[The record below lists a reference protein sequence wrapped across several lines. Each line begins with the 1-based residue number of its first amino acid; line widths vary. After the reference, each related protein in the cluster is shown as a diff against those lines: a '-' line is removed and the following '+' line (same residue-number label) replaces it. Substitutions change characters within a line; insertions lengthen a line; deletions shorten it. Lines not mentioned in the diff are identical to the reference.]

1 MDFRPTDSLSDSP
14 RADYA
19 PPTQMSKTLAQWEID
34 ALLSSLGNEEA
45 GGAGG
50 AGGAPSA
57 AERSVKLY
65 DFRRPDK
72 FSKEHIRAIQN
83 IHETFAR
90 VTASSLSSYLRA
102 TTTVSLSS
110 IEQVVYDEY
119 VHQLANP
126 TLVNLI
132 ELQPLSGRIVV
143 EMNMSL
149 GLAMLDRMM
158 GGPGQANVRRG
169 EFTDIEMA
177 LLRSLG
183 TTISAGLK
191 DGWGAVADLQPVL
204 VETVLNADLV
214 QAALPGDIAALLL
227 FEIHTLGMSG
237 TISICVPH
245 PVIEPL
251 MDRLNTQAWF
261 SSGVRNGGSEDDRL
275 KLADGIRGARLPI
288 SVELGSTTITVG
300 ELLDVRLGD
309 VIRLDR
315 SADNELPVLAGKRA
329 RFVGRPGTLGGNRA
343 IQITG
348 VPNSLIELLETAA

>member
-1 MDFRPTDSLSDSP
+1 
-14 RADYA
+14 
-19 PPTQMSKTLAQWEID
+19 MSKTLSQWEID
-34 ALLSSLGNEEA
+34 ALLNSIGSDDSGS
-45 GGAGG
+45 GAG
-50 AGGAPSA
+50 AGNSPQVVGD
-57 AERSVKLY
+57 RTIKLY
-65 DFRRPDK
+65 DLRRPDK

-119 VHQLANP
+119 VHQLSNP
-126 TLVNLI
+126 TLVNLV

-143 EMNMSL
+143 EMNMNI

-158 GGPGQANVRRG
+158 GGSGQVNARRN
-169 EFTDIEMA
+169 ELTDIEMA

-183 TTISAGLK
+183 ATISAGLR
-191 DGWGAVADLQPVL
+191 DGWTAVADLQPVL

-227 FEIHTLGMSG
+227 FEIHTLGLSG

-261 SSGVRNGGSEDDRL
+261 SASSRKNGSEDDRM
-275 KLADGIRGARLPI
+275 KLAESIRDARLPI
-288 SVELGSTTITVG
+288 SVELGSTIVNLG
-300 ELLDVRLGD
+300 ELLDIRKDD

-315 SADNELPVLAGKRA
+315 GAEAELPIRAGKRA
-329 RFVGRPGTLGGNRA
+329 RFLGRPGTLGGNRA
-343 IQITG
+343 IQVTG
-348 VPNSLIELLETAA
+348 IPHSLLELLDEIA

>member
-1 MDFRPTDSLSDSP
+1 
-14 RADYA
+14 
-19 PPTQMSKTLAQWEID
+19 MSKTLSQWEID
-34 ALLSSLGNEEA
+34 ALLNSIGSEETTSPA
-45 GGAGG
+45 GSVT
-50 AGGAPSA
+50 PSA
-57 AERSVKLY
+57 TDGRNVKLY

-119 VHQLANP
+119 IHQLSNP

-143 EMNMSL
+143 EMNMNVGL
-149 GLAMLDRMM
+149 GMLDRMM
-158 GGPGQANVRRG
+158 GGPGQVTARP
-169 EFTDIEMA
+169 ELTDIEMA

-183 TTISAGLK
+183 GTISAGLK
-191 DGWGAVADLQPVL
+191 DGWAAVADLQPIL

-237 TISICVPH
+237 MLSICVPH

-261 SSGVRNGGSEDDRL
+261 SSGSRKADSADDRN
-275 KLADGIRGARLPI
+275 KLVDGLNLARLPI

-300 ELLDVRLGD
+300 ELLDLRDGD

-315 SADNELPVLAGKRA
+315 NAEGELPVRAGKRA

-343 IQITG
+343 IQVTG
-348 VPNSLIELLETAA
+348 LPSSILELLEGAA

>member
-1 MDFRPTDSLSDSP
+1 
-14 RADYA
+14 
-19 PPTQMSKTLAQWEID
+19 MSKTLSQWEID
-34 ALLSSLGNEEA
+34 ALLNSIGSEDA
-45 GGAGG
+45 GAGG
-50 AGGAPSA
+50 SA
-57 AERSVKLY
+57 AAAAAVADRNVKLY

-90 VTASSLSSYLRA
+90 VTASSLSSYLRSS
-102 TTTVSLSS
+102 TQVTLSS

-119 VHQLANP
+119 IHQLSNP
-126 TLVNLI
+126 TLVNLV
-132 ELQPLSGRIVV
+132 ELQPLAGRIVV
-143 EMNMSL
+143 EMNMNI

-158 GGPGQANVRRG
+158 GGTGQVTIRRS
-169 EFTDIEMA
+169 ELTDIAMA

-183 TTISAGLK
+183 ATISAGLR
-191 DGWGAVADLQPVL
+191 DGWTAVADLQPVL

-261 SSGVRNGGSEDDRL
+261 SSSSRKHGAENDRN
-275 KLADGIRGARLPI
+275 KLAETIRDARLPI
-288 SVELGSTTITVG
+288 TVELGTTTVTVG
-300 ELLDVRLGD
+300 ELLDIREDD

-315 SADNELPVLAGKRA
+315 SQEAELPIRAGKRA

-343 IQITG
+343 VQVTG
-348 VPNSLIELLETAA
+348 IPPSLLELLDEISPSY

>member
-1 MDFRPTDSLSDSP
+1 
-14 RADYA
+14 
-19 PPTQMSKTLAQWEID
+19 MSKTLSQWEID
-34 ALLSSLGNEEA
+34 ALLNSIGTRE
-45 GGAGG
+45 
-50 AGGAPSA
+50 GAPA
-57 AERSVKLY
+57 APRAAPQVIERNVKLY

-90 VTASSLSSYLRA
+90 VTASSLSSYLRSA
-102 TTTVSLSS
+102 TTVSLSS

-126 TLVNLI
+126 TLVNLV
-132 ELQPLSGRIVV
+132 ELQPLAGRIVV
-143 EMNMSL
+143 EMNMNV

-158 GGPGQANVRRG
+158 GGPGQVKARRN
-169 EFTDIEMA
+169 ELTDIELA

-183 TTISAGLK
+183 ATISAGLR
-191 DGWGAVADLQPVL
+191 DGWTAVADLQPVL
-204 VETVLNADLV
+204 VDTVLNADLV

-227 FEIHTLGMSG
+227 FEIQVVGLSG

-261 SSGVRNGGSEDDRL
+261 SSSSRKHGAEDDRM
-275 KLADGIRGARLPI
+275 KLAESIRDARLPLA
-288 SVELGSTTITVG
+288 VELGSTTVTVG
-300 ELLDVRLGD
+300 ELLDIRIDD

-315 SADNELPVLAGKRA
+315 SLRADLPIRAGKRA
-329 RFVGRPGTLGGNRA
+329 RFLGRPGTLGGNRA
-343 IQITG
+343 VQITG
-348 VPNSLIELLETAA
+348 VPPSLLELVDELG

>member
-1 MDFRPTDSLSDSP
+1 
-14 RADYA
+14 
-19 PPTQMSKTLAQWEID
+19 MSKTLSQWEID
-34 ALLSSLGNEEA
+34 ALLNSIGNDDSTTS
-45 GGAGG
+45 GAGAVG
-50 AGGAPSA
+50 VLPSIP
-57 AERSVKLY
+57 ERSIKLY
-65 DFRRPDK
+65 DFRRPDR

-90 VTASSLSSYLRA
+90 VTASSLSSYLRSA
-102 TTTVSLSS
+102 TTVSLSS

-119 VHQLANP
+119 IHQLANP

-132 ELQPLSGRIVV
+132 ELQPLAGRIVV
-143 EMNMSL
+143 EMNMNL

-158 GGPGQANVRRG
+158 GGAGQVNARRN
-169 EFTDIEMA
+169 ELTDIEMA

-183 TTISAGLK
+183 ATVSAGLK
-191 DGWGAVADLQPVL
+191 DGWTAVADLQPVL

-227 FEIHTLGMSG
+227 FEIHTLGLSG

-261 SSGVRNGGSEDDRL
+261 SSSSRKSGSDDDLVRIS
-275 KLADGIRGARLPI
+275 DGIRGARLPI
-288 SVELGSTTITVG
+288 AVELGTTSITVG
-300 ELLDVRLGD
+300 ELLEIRAGD
-309 VIRLDR
+309 VLRLDR
-315 SADNELPVLAGKRA
+315 GVDGELPIVAGKRA

-343 IQITG
+343 IQVTG
-348 VPNSLIELLETAA
+348 VSASLIELLQDVA

>member
-1 MDFRPTDSLSDSP
+1 
-14 RADYA
+14 
-19 PPTQMSKTLAQWEID
+19 MSKTLSQWEID
-34 ALLSSLGNEEA
+34 ALLTSLGNEDS
-45 GGAGG
+45 GSSGNGAGG
-50 AGGAPSA
+50 GMPSGTDG
-57 AERSVKLY
+57 RTVKLY

-102 TTTVSLSS
+102 ATTVSLSS

-119 VHQLANP
+119 IHQLSNP

-143 EMNMSL
+143 EMNMNL

-158 GGPGQANVRRG
+158 GGPGQVSQRRS
-169 EFTDIEMA
+169 ELTDIEMA

-183 TTISAGLK
+183 ATVSAALK
-191 DGWGAVADLQPVL
+191 DGWSAVADVQPVL

-227 FEIHTLGMSG
+227 FEINTLGLSG
-237 TISICVPH
+237 MLSICVPH

-261 SSGVRNGGSEDDRL
+261 SSGSRKSGSDDDRH
-275 KLADGIRGARLPI
+275 KLADGIRHAQLPI
-288 SVELGSTTITVG
+288 SVELGSTTITIG
-300 ELLDVRLGD
+300 ELLDIRDGD

-315 SADNELPVLAGKRA
+315 SSDGELPVLAGKRA
-329 RFVGRPGTLGGNRA
+329 RFVARPGTLGGNRA
-343 IQITG
+343 VQVTG
-348 VPNSLIELLETAA
+348 LPASLIEMLEDAA

>member
-1 MDFRPTDSLSDSP
+1 
-14 RADYA
+14 
-19 PPTQMSKTLAQWEID
+19 MSKTLSQWEID
-34 ALLSSLGNEEA
+34 ALLNSIGSEDSGTGSA
-45 GGAGG
+45 GGGSGVA
-50 AGGAPSA
+50 SITD
-57 AERSVKLY
+57 RTIKLY

-90 VTASSLSSYLRA
+90 VTASSLSSYLRS

-126 TLVNLI
+126 TLVNLV

-143 EMNMSL
+143 EMNMNI

-158 GGPGQANVRRG
+158 GGSGRVSARRS
-169 EFTDIEMA
+169 ELTDIEMA

-183 TTISAGLK
+183 ATLSAGLR
-191 DGWGAVADLQPVL
+191 DGWTAVADLQPVL

-251 MDRLNTQAWF
+251 MDRLNTQAWVSA
-261 SSGVRNGGSEDDRL
+261 SSRKNGSEDDRM
-275 KLADGIRGARLPI
+275 KLAESIRDARLPI
-288 SVELGSTTITVG
+288 AVELGSTTVSLG
-300 ELLDVRLGD
+300 ELLGIRKDD

-315 SADNELPVLAGKRA
+315 GIDAELPIRAGKQA
-329 RFVGRPGTLGGNRA
+329 RLLGRPGTLGGNRA
-343 IQITG
+343 VQITG
-348 VPNSLIELLETAA
+348 VPASLLALLGEVG

>member
-1 MDFRPTDSLSDSP
+1 
-14 RADYA
+14 
-19 PPTQMSKTLAQWEID
+19 MSKTLSQWEID
-34 ALLSSLGNEEA
+34 ALLSSIGSED
-45 GGAGG
+45 GGSGG
-50 AGGAPSA
+50 SSGAASA
-57 AERSVKLY
+57 IPDRNIKLY

-90 VTASSLSSYLRA
+90 VTASSLSSYLRSS
-102 TTTVSLSS
+102 TTVSLSS

-119 VHQLANP
+119 IHQLSNP
-126 TLVNLI
+126 TLVNLV
-132 ELQPLSGRIVV
+132 ELQPLAGRIVV
-143 EMNMSL
+143 EMNMNI

-158 GGPGQANVRRG
+158 GGSGQVSARRN
-169 EFTDIEMA
+169 ELTDIEMA

-183 TTISAGLK
+183 ATVSAGLR
-191 DGWGAVADLQPVL
+191 DGWTAVADLQPVL

-261 SSGVRNGGSEDDRL
+261 SSTSRKNGSENDRNR
-275 KLADGIRGARLPI
+275 LAETLRDARLPI
-288 SVELGSTTITVG
+288 AVELGTTTVTLG
-300 ELLDVRLGD
+300 ELLDVRADD

-315 SADNELPVLAGKRA
+315 SQEAELPIRAGKRA
-329 RFVGRPGTLGGNRA
+329 RFLGRPGTLGGNRA
-343 IQITG
+343 VQVTG
-348 VPNSLIELLETAA
+348 IPPSLLELLDELSAAAY

>member
-1 MDFRPTDSLSDSP
+1 
-14 RADYA
+14 
-19 PPTQMSKTLAQWEID
+19 MSKTLSQWEID
-34 ALLSSLGNEEA
+34 ALLNSIGSDDTATGSASGGN
-45 GGAGG
+45 
-50 AGGAPSA
+50 
-57 AERSVKLY
+57 SVASDRTIKLY

-90 VTASSLSSYLRA
+90 VTASSLSSYLRS
-102 TTTVSLSS
+102 TTSVSLSS

-119 VHQLANP
+119 VHQLASP
-126 TLVNLI
+126 TLVNLV

-143 EMNMSL
+143 EMNMNM

-158 GGPGQANVRRG
+158 GGPGQATMRRG
-169 EFTDIEMA
+169 ELTDIEMA

-183 TTISAGLK
+183 ATISAGLK
-191 DGWGAVADLQPVL
+191 DGWTAVADLQPAL

-227 FEIHTLGMSG
+227 FEVHTLGLSG

-261 SSGVRNGGSEDDRL
+261 SSSSRKNGSEDDRL

-288 SVELGSTTITVG
+288 GVELGSTTITVG
-300 ELLDVRLGD
+300 ELMDIREGD

-315 SADNELPVLAGKRA
+315 GLDAELPVLAGKRA
-329 RFVGRPGTLGGNRA
+329 RFSGRPATPRRTRPSPLTRL
-343 IQITG
+343 
-348 VPNSLIELLETAA
+348 PPSLIEP

>member
-1 MDFRPTDSLSDSP
+1 
-14 RADYA
+14 
-19 PPTQMSKTLAQWEID
+19 MSKTLSQWEID
-34 ALLSSLGNEEA
+34 ALLNSIGGED
-45 GGAGG
+45 GAG
-50 AGGAPSA
+50 AGPGGGGVAQLSD
-57 AERSVKLY
+57 RSIKLY

-90 VTASSLSSYLRA
+90 VTASSLSSYLRS

-119 VHQLANP
+119 VHQLSNP
-126 TLVNLI
+126 TLVNLV

-143 EMNMSL
+143 EMNMNI

-158 GGPGQANVRRG
+158 GGAGQVNVRRA
-169 EFTDIEMA
+169 ELTDIEMA

-183 TTISAGLK
+183 ATVSAGLR
-191 DGWGAVADLQPVL
+191 DGWTAVAELQPVL

-227 FEIHTLGMSG
+227 FEVHTLGLSG

-261 SSGVRNGGSEDDRL
+261 SSSSRKNGSENDRM
-275 KLADGIRGARLPI
+275 KLAESIRDARLPV
-288 SVELGSTTITVG
+288 SVELGSATISVG
-300 ELLDVRLGD
+300 ELLEIRNDD

-315 SADNELPVLAGKRA
+315 GPETELPIRAGKRA
-329 RFVGRPGTLGGNRA
+329 RFLGRPGTLGGNRA
-343 IQITG
+343 VQVTG
-348 VPNSLIELLETAA
+348 IPLSLLELLDEVS

>member
-1 MDFRPTDSLSDSP
+1 MVRSQET
-14 RADYA
+14 
-19 PPTQMSKTLAQWEID
+19 MSKTLSQWEID
-34 ALLSSLGNEEA
+34 ALLNSIGSED
-45 GGAGG
+45 GGASGG
-50 AGGAPSA
+50 SSGGNLSTSD
-57 AERSVKLY
+57 RNIKLY

-90 VTASSLSSYLRA
+90 VTASSLSSYLRS

-119 VHQLANP
+119 VHQLQNP
-126 TLVNLI
+126 TLVNLV

-143 EMNMSL
+143 EMNMNI

-158 GGPGQANVRRG
+158 GGTGQVTQRRN
-169 EFTDIEMA
+169 ELTDIEMA

-183 TTISAGLK
+183 ATVAAGLR
-191 DGWGAVADLQPVL
+191 DGWTAVADLQPVL

-227 FEIHTLGMSG
+227 FEIHTLGLSG

-261 SSGVRNGGSEDDRL
+261 SSSSRKSGSENDRL
-275 KLADGIRGARLPI
+275 KLAETIRDARLPI
-288 SVELGSTTITVG
+288 SVELGSTVVTVG
-300 ELLDVRLGD
+300 ELLDIREDD

-315 SADNELPVLAGKRA
+315 NQDAELPIRAGKRA
-329 RFVGRPGTLGGNRA
+329 RFLGRPGTLGGNRA
-343 IQITG
+343 VQVTG
-348 VPNSLIELLETAA
+348 IPPSLLELLQEIS

>member
-1 MDFRPTDSLSDSP
+1 
-14 RADYA
+14 
-19 PPTQMSKTLAQWEID
+19 MSKTLSQWEID
-34 ALLSSLGNEEA
+34 ALLNSIGNDDSTA
-45 GGAGG
+45 GGAGAAVG
-50 AGGAPSA
+50 LLPSLG
-57 AERSVKLY
+57 ERSIKLY
-65 DFRRPDK
+65 DFRRPDR

-83 IHETFAR
+83 IHETYAR
-90 VTASSLSSYLRA
+90 VTASSLSSYLRSA
-102 TTTVSLSS
+102 TTVSLSS

-126 TLVNLI
+126 TLVNLV

-143 EMNMSL
+143 EMNMNL

-158 GGPGQANVRRG
+158 GGAGQVNARRN
-169 EFTDIEMA
+169 ELTDIEMS

-183 TTISAGLK
+183 GTISAGLK
-191 DGWGAVADLQPVL
+191 DGWTAVADLQPAL

-227 FEIHTLGMSG
+227 FEIHTLGLSG

-261 SSGVRNGGSEDDRL
+261 STSSRKSGSEDDRL
-275 KLADGIRGARLPI
+275 RISDGIRGARLPI
-288 SVELGSTTITVG
+288 AVELGSTSITVG
-300 ELLDVRLGD
+300 ELLDIRAGD
-309 VIRLDR
+309 VLRLDR
-315 SADNELPVLAGKRA
+315 GVEGELPILAGKRA

-343 IQITG
+343 IQVTG
-348 VPNSLIELLETAA
+348 VSASLMELLQDVA

>member
-1 MDFRPTDSLSDSP
+1 
-14 RADYA
+14 
-19 PPTQMSKTLAQWEID
+19 MSKTLSQWEID
-34 ALLSSLGNEEA
+34 ALLTSLGNEDTA
-45 GGAGG
+45 SSSSPGQGQVA
-50 AGGAPSA
+50 SD
-57 AERSVKLY
+57 RSVKLY

-119 VHQLANP
+119 IHQLSNP

-132 ELQPLSGRIVV
+132 ELQPLTGRIVV
-143 EMNMSL
+143 EMNMNV

-158 GGPGQANVRRG
+158 GGPGTVTNRSEMTA
-169 EFTDIEMA
+169 IEMA

-183 TTISAGLK
+183 STVTAGLK
-191 DGWGAVADLQPVL
+191 DGWAAVADLQPLL

-227 FEIHTLGMSG
+227 FEINTLGMSG
-237 TISICVPH
+237 MLSICVPH

-261 SSGVRNGGSEDDRL
+261 SSGSRKADSADDRN
-275 KLADGIRGARLPI
+275 KLVDGLNQTR
-288 SVELGSTTITVG
+288 
-300 ELLDVRLGD
+300 
-309 VIRLDR
+309 
-315 SADNELPVLAGKRA
+315 
-329 RFVGRPGTLGGNRA
+329 
-343 IQITG
+343 
-348 VPNSLIELLETAA
+348 